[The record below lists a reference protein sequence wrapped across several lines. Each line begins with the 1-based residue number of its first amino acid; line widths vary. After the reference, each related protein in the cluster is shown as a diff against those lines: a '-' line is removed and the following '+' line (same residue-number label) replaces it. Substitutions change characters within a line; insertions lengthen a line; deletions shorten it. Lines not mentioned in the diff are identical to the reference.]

1 MRVRVQL
8 VENNPLH
15 KIPTVIIN
23 VHRIQLMF
31 NVIPTLVR
39 HRKKHKINLNNS
51 YSIFFTK
58 NSVEAMGG
66 LPNLLLFR
74 TGSEKFR
81 KILKSKICMFGDKS
95 LIHYF

>member
-1 MRVRVQL
+1 MKVRVQL

-23 VHRIQLMF
+23 VHTAQFIF

-39 HRKKHKINLNNS
+39 HRKKHKINLYNS

-66 LPNLLLFR
+66 LPSLVLFR
-74 TGSEKFR
+74 TGSEKLK
-81 KILKSKICMFGDKS
+81 KILTNKICMFGDKS